1 MIKITTSL
9 PDGQYLSE
17 IYQSMQV
24 RQALLHKISDT
35 EYERITPF
43 ILCRD
48 FLTDVYTFSQAKQDF
63 SIYGM
68 SFKGSTQSP
77 DWDKVYILLRFPD
90 KKARE
95 NLYQHSIIL
104 FSLEHNNKIYP
115 HTEIYDISELESL
128 VVGPREWLKSCLT
141 FSLYTFLLRAFC
153 NEFIASSTNWWIA
166 FKEKLGIDAGYTNSI
181 NPETW
186 ETILNNLSILYTDE
200 FCGFPVSTEHNNL
213 HRIHNNSGFIS
224 IFGRHTE
231 INPLHVRDNK
241 HWQIMQQKGIKTA
254 IV

>member
-9 PDGQYLSE
+9 PDGQHLSE

-43 ILCRD
+43 VLCRD
-48 FLTDVYTFSQAKQDF
+48 FLTDVYTFSQDKQDF

-68 SFKGSTQSP
+68 SFKGSIESP

-95 NLYQHSIIL
+95 NLYQHSTIL
-104 FSLEHNNKIYP
+104 FSIEHNNSIYP
-115 HTEIYDISELESL
+115 YTEIQDISELESL
-128 VVGPREWLKSCLT
+128 VIGPKEWLKSCLT
-141 FSLYTFLLRAFC
+141 FSLYTFLFRAFC
-153 NEFIASSTNWWIA
+153 NEFIASSSNWWLV
-166 FKEKLGIDAGYTNSI
+166 FKEKQGTDANYINYID
-181 NPETW
+181 PQTW
-186 ETILNNLSILYTDE
+186 ETILKNLSILYTDE
-200 FCGFPVSTEHNNL
+200 FCGFPVSTEYHNL
-213 HRIHNNSGFIS
+213 HRIHSNSGFIS
-224 IFGRHTE
+224 IFGKHRETSSGD
-231 INPLHVRDNK
+231 VRENK